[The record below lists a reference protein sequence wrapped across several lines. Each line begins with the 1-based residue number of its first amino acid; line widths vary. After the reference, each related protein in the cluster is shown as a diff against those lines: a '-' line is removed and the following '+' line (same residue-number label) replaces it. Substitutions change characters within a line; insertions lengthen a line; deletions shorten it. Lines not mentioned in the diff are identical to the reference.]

1 MVEEALNQL
10 PVEVLPSHVFIQ
22 GGVGGGQRPCV
33 DICGKPLGAERPR
46 FIVVEPWCADCLHE
60 SALHETPMPEKGDL
74 GTVMAGLSCGE
85 VSLIAWDILC
95 TGGDGFVTISDSMVG
110 PAMCQLADGVGSDTP
125 IVAGE
130 SAVAGLIVIL
140 AARKDKALADALGLK
155 PDTSVLILGT
165 EGASDPEIYQQLVG
179 LCAEDVRVAS

>member
-22 GGVGGGQRPCV
+22 GGVGGRAEAV
-33 DICGKPLGAERPR
+33 CGHLCEALGAERPR